1 MSDLTAI
8 ILTKN
13 EEANIQKCINSL
25 RAIVKRIVVVDS
37 YSTDG
42 TVELAKSMGAEVYQ
56 HTFENHSAQFNW
68 AIENVNLDTTWMI
81 KIDADEELTPELAD
95 EIEEKLDKLPSSVNG
110 VILRRRMYFMGR
122 WIRHGGMYPGLR
134 MRILRVGFGMSEP
147 KSMDE
152 HLIITSGETVM
163 FDNDFSDKNN
173 KPLECWVNKHNWY
186 SNKEVFD
193 QQMIASGSDED
204 LRGFSR
210 QARIRRFI
218 RNHGYY
224 KLPKFVR
231 AHMYFI
237 YRYWIRLGFLDGTE
251 GRIYAFLQAYWYRYL
266 VDAKIY
272 ECEKAGKL
280 MMEQGELK

>member
-204 LRGFSR
+204 LRGFSS